1 MKACIMCGG
10 EGTRLRP
17 LTFERPKPAI
27 PLLNKPSIVRLV
39 EFLAD
44 KGFTDVVLTLGYMGE
59 QIERGLGSG
68 NLFGVHID
76 YVYEKKKLGTAGSV
90 KNAQDVLGSEPFLV
104 VGGDHILNLNLREL
118 YRFHTSHKAMLT
130 VGLVCIDNPR
140 EFGIVDM
147 SIDNNITR
155 FKEKPMAGE
164 MFSNLAS
171 TGIYACNPELL
182 ELIPDNRKFDFA
194 YDLFP
199 LLIERQEMSGYLVSG
214 HWTDVGSPEAYRDA
228 SKWMLEGLTETVIEG
243 ELQTKGSRISGKLV
257 IEDNVKVG
265 ANTSIVGPVVIGSNT
280 TIGDRVLIGP
290 YTTIGSGCT
299 VGDGSKVLASYI
311 YDDVSIGEDVSV
323 FGSIIDCHTT
333 IGRHCSLETGT
344 VIGPRVVLDDEVVV
358 HSERKIWP
366 DVHVK
371 KGRVVS
377 ADMYNENFD
386 VSTNGS

>member
-10 EGTRLRP
+10 AGTRLRP

-44 KGFTDVVLTLGYMGE
+44 KGFTDIVLTLGYMGE
-59 QIERGLGSG
+59 YIEESLGSG
-68 NLFGVHID
+68 KLFGVHID

-104 VGGDHILNLNLREL
+104 VGGDHVLDLNLREL

-147 SIDNNITR
+147 DIENTITR

-164 MFSNLAS
+164 IFSNLAS

-182 ELIPDNRKFDFA
+182 EMIPDDRKFDFA

-199 LLIERQEMSGYLVSG
+199 MLIEQQEMKGCLVSG

-228 SKWMLEGLTETVIEG
+228 SRWMLEDLSETVIEG
-243 ELQTKGSRISGKLV
+243 ELHTKSSKISGKLV
-257 IEDNVKVG
+257 IGTDVKVG
-265 ANTSIVGPVVIGSNT
+265 SNTSIVGPVVIGPET
-280 TIGDRVLIGP
+280 TIGDGVLIGP
-290 YTTIGSGCT
+290 YSTIGSGCT
-299 VGDGSKVLASYI
+299 VGDGAKVLASYI
-311 YDDVSIGEDVSV
+311 YDDVSIGEHTSV
-323 FGSIIDCHTT
+323 FGSIIDCHTSV
-333 IGRHCSLETGT
+333 GRRCSLETGS
-344 VIGPRVVLDDEVVV
+344 VIGPRVVLEDGVVV
-358 HSERKIWP
+358 HSERRIWP
-366 DVHVK
+366 EVHVRA
-371 KGRVVS
+371 GMTVS
-377 ADMYNENFD
+377 ADMYNEKFD
-386 VSTNGS
+386 VSTDGS